1 MTARPPGSAAAA
13 RSPRGGARDVPDPL
27 PDYTPRDALHGR
39 RALVIGGLAG
49 DGPGR
54 TVAAALA
61 KEGAAVAVADT
72 TRLAGQAPGARPVP
86 RQLATDDPVL
96 LTAGLVSA
104 LGAWSLPIHCD
115 PASESDGRTAVAY
128 TALEFG
134 ALDLLVVCG
143 TAAAGDETGSHRTGG
158 LGAAV
163 ASGAPSHL
171 HHGSE
176 LGPALRI
183 VRAARPFLSEGAAA
197 VLLGERGAQH
207 PGSPRARAA
216 LRSFAGSLSERR
228 VRVNCLAPRST
239 DTEAAVAAAVAELA
253 AEDGR
258 SGEVVGVAQVPRPH

>member
-49 DGPGR
+49 GGPGR

-86 RQLATDDPVL
+86 RQLASDDPVL

-143 TAAAGDETGSHRTGG
+143 TTAVGDDTGSHRTGG

-163 ASGAPSHL
+163 APGAAPHL
-171 HHGSE
+171 HQGSE
-176 LGPALRI
+176 LGSVLRT
-183 VRAARPFLSEGAAA
+183 VRAARPFLSEGAVA
-197 VLLGERGAQH
+197 VLLGERGA
-207 PGSPRARAA
+207 GSPRARAA
-216 LRSFAGSLSERR
+216 LRSFAGSLGERR
-228 VRVNCLAPRST
+228 VRVNCLAPRSA